1 MNVATPVGVRRS
13 LSFTLPDF
21 SGLRRLLGHRR
32 SLIGL
37 AIVLPFVFLAVA
49 APVLPIADP
58 LATNPGESLQAP
70 GISEHPLGTDK
81 IGRDVMSRIIAGA
94 RTSLLV
100 GFSVAAIAVSFG
112 IVLGT
117 VAGFT
122 SKLFDGL
129 IMSLVDIFLA
139 FPGLL
144 LAIGMVAVFGAGT
157 WQVILAIS
165 ISDIPRAIRLQRSLV
180 LSLKQRPFIDAA
192 RMAHAPTW
200 WLLIRH
206 VVPSTLAPMLVIASI
221 YAANAIL
228 VEASLSFLGL
238 GITPPE
244 PSWGNIIREGQT
256 YLETGWWISTFPG
269 IAILIISIGLH
280 LMADGIRERL
290 DPLLRQ

>member
-1 MNVATPVGVRRS
+1 MNIATPVGIRRPFS
-13 LSFTLPDF
+13 IPFPDL
-21 SGLRRLLGHRR
+21 SGLGRVLGHKR
-32 SLIGL
+32 SIIGL
-37 AIVLPFVFLAVA
+37 CIVMPFVFLAVA
-49 APVLPIADP
+49 SPILPIADP
-58 LATNPGESLQAP
+58 LATNPSVSLQAP
-70 GISEHPLGTDK
+70 SLDHPLGTDK
-81 IGRDVMSRIIAGA
+81 IGRDQLSRIIAGA

-100 GFSVAAIAVSFG
+100 GFSVATVAVSFG

-117 VAGFT
+117 VSGFM
-122 SKLFDGL
+122 SRVVDGF
-129 IMSLVDIFLA
+129 IMSIVDVFLA

-144 LAIGMVAVFGAGT
+144 FAISMVAVFGAGT

-180 LSLKQRPFIDAA
+180 LGLKSRSFIDAA

-200 WLLIRH
+200 WLLTRH
-206 VVPSTLAPMLVIASI
+206 VVPTTVAPMLVVGSI

-228 VEASLSFLGL
+228 IEASLSYLGL

-256 YLETGWWISTFPG
+256 YLESGWWISTFPG
-269 IAILIISIGLH
+269 IAILVISVGLH

-290 DPLLRQ
+290 DPMLRQ